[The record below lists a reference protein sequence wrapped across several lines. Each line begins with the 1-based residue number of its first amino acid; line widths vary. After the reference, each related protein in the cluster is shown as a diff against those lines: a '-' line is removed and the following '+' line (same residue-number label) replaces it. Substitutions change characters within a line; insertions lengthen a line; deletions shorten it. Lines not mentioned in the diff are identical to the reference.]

1 MFAVA
6 RDLKMTV
13 RELSTRMDSAE
24 FSEWIAYNRY
34 YSALPDSW
42 RETALLMCALLAP
55 HIGKDGKK
63 PKPED
68 FMPLDTPPQHESQDM
83 AALLELRRQLGLGG
97 LELPNDV

>member
-6 RDLKMTV
+6 RDLRMTV
-13 RELSTRMDSAE
+13 RELGTRMDSAE

-42 RETALLMCALLAP
+42 RETALIVTALLAP
-55 HIGKDGKK
+55 HIGKNQKR

-68 FMPLDTPPQHESQDM
+68 FNPIEHPPQHESQDFSAIM
-83 AALLELRRQLGLGG
+83 ELRKAFGLGDLK
-97 LELPNDV
+97 LEDDV

>member
-6 RDLKMTV
+6 RDLRMTV
-13 RELSTRMDSAE
+13 RELGTRMDSAE

-42 RETALLMCALLAP
+42 RETALIVTALIAP
-55 HIGKDGKK
+55 HIGKNQKR

-68 FMPLDTPPQHESQDM
+68 FNPIERPPQHESQDM
-83 AALLELRRQLGLGG
+83 AALLALRKALGL
-97 LELPNDV
+97 NDDG

>member
-6 RDLKMTV
+6 RDLRMTV
-13 RELSTRMDSAE
+13 RELGTRMDSAE

-42 RETALLMCALLAP
+42 RETALIVTALLAP
-55 HIGKDGKK
+55 HGGKNQRR

-68 FMPLDTPPQHESQDM
+68 FVPLEKPPQHESQDM
-83 AALLELRRQLGLGG
+83 SALLELRRQLGLDD
-97 LELPNDV
+97 LELNNG

>member
-6 RDLKMTV
+6 RDLRMTV
-13 RELSTRMDSAE
+13 GELSTRMDSAE

-42 RETALLMCALLAP
+42 RETALIVTALLAP
-55 HIGKDGKK
+55 HIGKNQKR

-68 FMPLDTPPQHESQDM
+68 FIPIEKPPQHESQDM
-83 AALLELRRQLGLGG
+83 AALLELRRQFGLGD
-97 LELPNDV
+97 LELDNG

>member
-13 RELSTRMDSAE
+13 GELGTRMDSAE

-42 RETALLMCALLAP
+42 RETALIVTALLAP
-55 HIGKDGKK
+55 HIGKNSKR

-68 FMPLDTPPQHESQDM
+68 FIPIEKPPQHESQDI
-83 AALLELRRQLGLGG
+83 AALLELRRQFGLGD
-97 LELPNDV
+97 LEANNG